1 MLMDNE
7 QKTASAAKW
16 GWPEEL
22 SVVFLSSGP
31 PKHSLPVP
39 QHSGGGIPSGKGTG
53 RLAVPLV
60 SISVWEIQE
69 MRAGDGRASR

>member
-1 MLMDNE
+1 M
-7 QKTASAAKW
+7 
-16 GWPEEL
+16 
-22 SVVFLSSGP
+22 VFLSSGP

-39 QHSGGGIPSGKGTG
+39 QHSGGRIPSGKGTG